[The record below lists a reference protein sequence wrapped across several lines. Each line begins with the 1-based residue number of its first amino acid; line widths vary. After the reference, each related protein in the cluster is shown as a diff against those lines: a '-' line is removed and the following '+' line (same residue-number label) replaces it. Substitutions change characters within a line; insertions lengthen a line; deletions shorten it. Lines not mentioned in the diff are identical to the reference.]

1 MNIFSNY
8 FLKCFRC
15 FIILII
21 KRKTMNKCFQ
31 KDENKIGLKEKKK
44 NKNSISYR
52 NNTNSLEF
60 MIG

>member
-21 KRKTMNKCFQ
+21 KRIS
-31 KDENKIGLKEKKK
+31 KDGLKEKKK